1 MALNLMG
8 KKRGMI
14 QLFDDK
20 GNSVACTVIEVI
32 PNIVTQIKTK
42 ENDGY
47 TAVQLGFGE
56 VKTKDPRTAERRLG
70 KAVHGSFKKKNL
82 APMRHLQESRLDSVD
97 SYTLGQTVGV
107 DAFKEVAYVDAT
119 AMSKGK
125 GYQGVMK
132 RHHYSGGPAS
142 HGSGFHRHAG
152 SRGMRSTPGRVLPL
166 GKAAGHMGYDQR
178 TVQNLKVILNDSADN
193 LLVVQ
198 GAVPGP
204 KGALISLKAA
214 EKKKTA
220 GAKKQPNKKK

>member
-32 PNIVTQIKTK
+32 PNIVTQVKTK

-56 VKTKDPRTAERRLG
+56 VKTKDPRTAEKRIG
-70 KAVHGSFKKKNL
+70 KPLHGSFKKHNL
-82 APMRHLQESRLDSVD
+82 APMRHLQESRLDDVEG
-97 SYTLGQTVGV
+97 YTLGQAISV
-107 DAFKEVAYVDAT
+107 DAFKDVQFVDAT
-119 AMSKGK
+119 AWSKGK

-132 RHHYSGGPAS
+132 RHHYAGGPAS

-166 GKAAGHMGYDQR
+166 GKAAGHMGFQQK
-178 TVQNLKVILNDSADN
+178 TIQNLKVILNDSADN

-204 KGALISLKAA
+204 KGALITLKAA
-214 EKKKTA
+214 EKKKTT
-220 GAKKQPNKKK
+220 GAKKHKKK

>member
-56 VKTKDPRTAERRLG
+56 VKTKDPRTLDRRLG
-70 KAVHGSFKKKNL
+70 KPVHGSFKKHNL
-82 APMRHLQESRLDSVD
+82 APMKHLQESRLDNVD
-97 SYTLGQTVGV
+97 AYTLGQPVGV
-107 DAFKEVAYVDAT
+107 DAFKEVEFVDAT

-132 RHHYSGGPAS
+132 RHHYAGGPAS

-152 SRGMRSTPGRVLPL
+152 SRGMRTTPGRVLPL
-166 GKAAGHMGYDQR
+166 GKAAGHMGYDKR

-220 GAKKQPNKKK
+220 GVKKQHKKK